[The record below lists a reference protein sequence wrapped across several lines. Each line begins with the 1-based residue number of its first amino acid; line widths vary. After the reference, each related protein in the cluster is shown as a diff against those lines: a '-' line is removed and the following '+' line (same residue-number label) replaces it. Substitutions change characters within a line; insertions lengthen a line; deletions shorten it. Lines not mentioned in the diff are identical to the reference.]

1 MGNAVERLR
10 KYQAPSPSKWREEA
24 DWRRANRAWLRRSQA
39 VAIKMLDRM
48 DEMKWTQQQVAER
61 LGCSQQYVSRMVKG
75 GENLSLEMLSKIE
88 DALGVIIFETGRDN
102 PEV

>member
-1 MGNAVERLR
+1 MGTSVERLR

-24 DWRRANRAWLRRSQA
+24 EWRRDNREWLRRSQ
-39 VAIKMLDRM
+39 VIAIKMLDRM

-75 GENLSLEMLSKIE
+75 SENLSLEMLSKIE
-88 DALGVIIFETGRDN
+88 DALGVIIFETGLDN
-102 PEV
+102 PDV